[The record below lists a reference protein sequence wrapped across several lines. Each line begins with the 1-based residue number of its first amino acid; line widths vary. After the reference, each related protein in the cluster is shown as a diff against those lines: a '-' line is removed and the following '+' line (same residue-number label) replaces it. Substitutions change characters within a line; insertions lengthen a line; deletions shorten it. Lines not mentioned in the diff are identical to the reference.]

1 MDRYDC
7 EKEIETNIE
16 YDRLC
21 RQFACEDVDEIV
33 ALIVD
38 TLCATRP
45 TIRIGGDYISAAVVR
60 ERFFR
65 LTYEHLEYVFECLR
79 RNTTEIRNIRGYL
92 LTALYNALDTMGH
105 YYQLEVQHD
114 LLYAPPAGDVPDLA
128 EGGAHSSGGGGDG
141 GEPAWGRWAGG
152 CCAQGLAAPG

>member
-1 MDRYDC
+1 MSDI
-7 EKEIETNIE
+7 KNVLHMQHITM
-16 YDRLC
+16 
-21 RQFACEDVDEIV
+21 QFGGVVAVNGLTLDVNEHEIV

-92 LTALYNALDTMGH
+92 LTALYNAPVTINHH
-105 YYQLEVQHD
+105 YQAEVQHD
-114 LLYAPPAGDVPDLA
+114 L
-128 EGGAHSSGGGGDG
+128 DG
-141 GEPAWGRWAGG
+141 
-152 CCAQGLAAPG
+152 